1 MSNNQLFKDQIKW
14 IRSSRA
20 KHLRITVRPDRTIV
34 VTLPRVCSR
43 SYAERFVCSK
53 QVWINRA
60 LERLSALKQ
69 PSNTTPVRQ
78 EHIEMGRRLL
88 LDRLQELAMHH
99 GFSFRR
105 IAVRNQKTRWG
116 SCSTL
121 NNINLNISLIK
132 LPDHLRDY
140 VILHELVHT
149 IHKNHSKAFWN
160 KLDEVVGGKAKELR
174 REMRQFCTYLAG

>member
-1 MSNNQLFKDQIKW
+1 
-14 IRSSRA
+14 
-20 KHLRITVRPDRTIV
+20 
-34 VTLPRVCSR
+34 
-43 SYAERFVCSK
+43 
-53 QVWINRA
+53 
-60 LERLSALKQ
+60 
-69 PSNTTPVRQ
+69 
-78 EHIEMGRRLL
+78 
-88 LDRLQELAMHH
+88 MHH

-121 NNINLNISLIK
+121 NNINVNINRIK

-174 REMRQFCTYLAG
+174 REMRQFGTYLAG